1 MTILLCLKVIL
12 YNGLF
17 KEILLNTITPC
28 KVTESLKLCE
38 NKGCSEDGKKFASR
52 NKYWKIQSKPKLQ
65 STDICW

>member
-12 YNGLF
+12 Y
-17 KEILLNTITPC
+17 KEILLNTNTPC